1 MYIACYFF
9 ERSRTE
15 MALKNFEGAVAVI
28 TGGASG
34 IGLATAQL
42 LHARG
47 AHVVLADINQQ
58 GLQRA
63 EEQLRLNNSKA
74 MGNIS
79 SIPTD
84 VTDEQQVQALMRKA
98 TEIHGRINLVVTSA
112 GVGNGGPI
120 DLFTSV
126 QMQAMMNINFMGTY
140 HCVQAALPTMRQQQ
154 SGHFVLLSSVAGK
167 LGAPL
172 LTGYC
177 ASKWAVRG
185 FSIALR
191 AELHGTGIGVTTV
204 YPAWVET
211 PMIHQEE
218 DAMQLLNVQALLT
231 ADQVA
236 AEILQAVTEDRRDL
250 TLAPN
255 HDIAIILQIMKE
267 DPDKAEQLSGE
278 AFRQG
283 MAKIAAQQRG

>member
-1 MYIACYFF
+1 
-9 ERSRTE
+9 
-15 MALKNFEGAVAVI
+15 MALKNFEEAVAVI

-34 IGLATAQL
+34 IGLATAQS

-63 EEQLRLNNSKA
+63 EDQLRLSNSEA
-74 MGNIS
+74 TGNIS

-84 VTDEQQVQALMRKA
+84 VTNEQQVQALMRKA
-98 TEIHGRINLVVTSA
+98 AEIRGRINLVVTSA

-120 DLFTSV
+120 DLFTSA
-126 QMQAMMNINFMGTY
+126 QMQTMMNINFMGTY

>member
-1 MYIACYFF
+1 
-9 ERSRTE
+9 
-15 MALKNFEGAVAVI
+15 MALKNFEEAVAVI

-34 IGLATAQL
+34 IGLSTAQAL
-42 LHARG
+42 RARG
-47 AHVVLADINQQ
+47 AHIVLADINQQ

-63 EEQLRLNNSKA
+63 EEQLRLRNSDS

-84 VTDEQQVQALMRKA
+84 VTNEQQVQALMRKA
-98 TEIHGRINLVVTSA
+98 TEIYGRINLVVTCA
-112 GVGNGGPI
+112 GVGRGGPI
-120 DLFTSV
+120 DLFTAAE
-126 QMQAMMNINFMGTY
+126 MQAMMNINFMGTY
-140 HCVQAALPTMRQQQ
+140 HCVQAALPTMRKQQ
-154 SGHFVLLSSVAGK
+154 SGHFVFLSSVAGK
-167 LGAPL
+167 LGAPM

-177 ASKWAVRG
+177 ASKWAIRG

-204 YPAWVET
+204 YPAWVDT

-218 DAMQLLNVQALLT
+218 DAMHLLNVQALLT
-231 ADQVA
+231 PDQVA
-236 AEILQAVTEDRRDL
+236 AEMLRAVAEDLRDL

-255 HDIAIILQIMKE
+255 HDIAIMLQLMKE

-278 AFRQG
+278 AFQQR
-283 MAKIAAQQRG
+283 MAKTAAQQRG

>member
-1 MYIACYFF
+1 
-9 ERSRTE
+9 
-15 MALKNFEGAVAVI
+15 MALKNFEGAVTVI

-34 IGLATAQL
+34 IGLATAQA
-42 LHARG
+42 LHAKG

-58 GLQRA
+58 GLQQA
-63 EEQLRLNNSKA
+63 EEQLRLRTSDSE
-74 MGNIS
+74 GNIS
-79 SIPTD
+79 SVPTD
-84 VTDEQQVQALMRKA
+84 VTNEQQVQALMRKA
-98 TEIHGRINLVVTSA
+98 TETHGRIDLVVTSA

-120 DLFTSV
+120 DLFTAA
-126 QMQAMMNINFMGTY
+126 QMQMMMNINFMGTY

-154 SGHFVLLSSVAGK
+154 SGHFALLSSVAGK

-185 FSIALR
+185 FPIALR
-191 AELHGTGIGVTTV
+191 AELHGSGIGVTTV
-204 YPAWVET
+204 YPAWVDT
-211 PMIHQEE
+211 PMIHQGE
-218 DAMQLLNVQALLT
+218 DATQLLNVQVLLT

-255 HDIAIILQIMKE
+255 HDITIILQIMKE

-278 AFRQG
+278 AFHQR
-283 MAKIAAQQRG
+283 MAKIAAQQSG